1 MDPSSSHATASLK
14 QDDHVNISFRPFCLD
29 LMLINQQIMGRN
41 PPENIGPRI
50 QSPYNSHSIFTL
62 ITSILIYYC
71 FIKRYIYIMV
81 L

>member
-41 PPENIGPRI
+41 PPEKLKFYCYWA
-50 QSPYNSHSIFTL
+50 PYTIP
-62 ITSILIYYC
+62 
-71 FIKRYIYIMV
+71 V
-81 L
+81 